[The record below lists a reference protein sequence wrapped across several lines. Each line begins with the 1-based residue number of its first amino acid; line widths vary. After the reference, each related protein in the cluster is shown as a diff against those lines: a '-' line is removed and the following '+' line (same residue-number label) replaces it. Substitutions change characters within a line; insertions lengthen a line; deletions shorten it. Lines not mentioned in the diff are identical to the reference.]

1 MAAQGAKRKGILPA
15 LSVSQFQGI
24 FFRLGA
30 VVTRARQGP
39 VRTIKWTGTDLVKF
53 RSNLLNGFDFEL
65 D

>member
-30 VVTRARQGP
+30 VTRARHGP